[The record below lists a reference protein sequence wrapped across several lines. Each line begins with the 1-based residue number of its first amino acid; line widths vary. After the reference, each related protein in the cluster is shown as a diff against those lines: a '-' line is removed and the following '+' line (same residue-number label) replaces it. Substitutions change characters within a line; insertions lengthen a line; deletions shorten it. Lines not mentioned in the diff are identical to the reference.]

1 MCIKELENHHGIV
14 VKFDTSCGCC
24 DIFGLQSDF
33 FFLQRHKISP
43 SKLKPRMYLPS
54 FSPITTK
61 YGAELLWIF
70 DVIRSEIFSSCYMIA
85 HVTTQ
90 NSLKHF

>member
-1 MCIKELENHHGIV
+1 MELWLSLTQV
-14 VKFDTSCGCC
+14 AVAA
-24 DIFGLQSDF
+24 IFLVYRVIF

-70 DVIRSEIFSSCYMIA
+70 DVIRSEIFASCYMIA